1 MQLHFPVHLTPP
13 LKLRQNMFELSSG
26 DNDKD
31 DWKPALLIVELV
43 MCPPQSNAELER
55 FFSQMNYIKT
65 NMACVGVLTPPSPTK
80 SNPPKS
86 VTPPSPKIF

>member
-1 MQLHFPVHLTPP
+1 ML
-13 LKLRQNMFELSSG
+13 ELSSG

-31 DWKPALLIVELV
+31 DWKPVLLIVELI

-65 NMACVGVLTPPSPTK
+65 NMARFEVLPPPPPLPAKVTAP
-80 SNPPKS
+80 NP
-86 VTPPSPKIF
+86 

>member
-1 MQLHFPVHLTPP
+1 
-13 LKLRQNMFELSSG
+13 MFELSSG

-31 DWKPALLIVELV
+31 DWKAVLLIAELV

-65 NMACVGVLTPPSPTK
+65 NMACIGVMTTPPPLPAK
-80 SNPPKS
+80 VPP
-86 VTPPSPKIF
+86 PLNR

>member
-1 MQLHFPVHLTPP
+1 ML
-13 LKLRQNMFELSSG
+13 ELSSG

-31 DWKPALLIVELV
+31 DWKPVLLIVELI

-65 NMACVGVLTPPSPTK
+65 NMACIEVLTPP
-80 SNPPKS
+80 PPLFQQK
-86 VTPPSPKIF
+86 